1 VRSGERPSTWSV
13 LLLRAVRPFQRM
25 WRSNH
30 PLDAYALVHMASA
43 AGDALFAI
51 ALADSVFFSVPVGR
65 AKVEVALYLG
75 LTMAPLAVA
84 APLLVPLLD
93 RGGFRRVISFGSAI
107 GRLGA
112 AVYAA
117 PRLSSLL
124 MFPAAFVLLVLSR
137 VHVLTKNGLVMAY
150 ASREEGLI
158 RANARLGRIAVAGAL
173 LAAVPGVALLKF
185 GDATAVL
192 YLAAAVYGVVM
203 LLVLRLPQPEVQVV
217 EGQVERRGR
226 LPSLAVGAAGSAVL
240 RGASAFLLFLV
251 AFALRGGDRPA
262 YWFGVL
268 AGAAM
273 VGGFLGDV
281 IAPRLPRSLREE
293 AVVLG
298 SLVGAGMGAVL
309 AFSAF
314 GLPTLAL
321 FAGVV
326 GMATEFGRLGFQSLM
341 QRLAPHGAHGRVFVR
356 YEVVFQSA
364 WVAGAFLPAILDI
377 PLRGGVL
384 LMAGLYLGVG
394 LTYFGQSVQRR
405 REVQPGT

>member
-1 VRSGERPSTWSV
+1 VKPEEGPPAWSV
-13 LLLRAVRPFQRM
+13 VLHRAARPLRRM
-25 WRSNH
+25 WQSDH

-43 AGDALFAI
+43 AGDALVGI
-51 ALADSVFFSVPVGR
+51 ALADSVFFSLPVGR
-65 AKVEVALYLG
+65 AKVEVALYLL
-75 LTMAPLAVA
+75 LTMAPLAAA
-84 APLLVPLLD
+84 APILIPLLD
-93 RGGFRRVISFGSAI
+93 RGGFRRVISFGSAA

-117 PRLSSLL
+117 PRVSSLL
-124 MFPAAFVLLVLSR
+124 LFPAAFVLLVLSK

-150 ASREEGLI
+150 APPHEGLI
-158 RANARLGRIAVAGAL
+158 RANARLGRIAVAGVL
-173 LAAVPGVALLKF
+173 LAAGPGVALLKL
-185 GDATAVL
+185 GGATAVL
-192 YLAAAVYGVVM
+192 YLAAAAYGLVM
-203 LLVLRLPQPEVQVV
+203 VLTLRLARPEVKVV
-217 EGQVERRGR
+217 QGQVERRGR
-226 LPSLAVGAAGSAVL
+226 IPGLAVGAAGSAVL
-240 RGASAFLLFLV
+240 RGASAFLLFLM
-251 AFALRGGDRPA
+251 AFALRAEGRPP

-273 VGGFLGDV
+273 IGGFLGDV

-298 SLVGAGMGAVL
+298 SLVGAGVGAVL

-314 GLPTLAL
+314 GLPALAL

-341 QRLAPHGAHGRVFVR
+341 QGLAPHGAHGRVFVR
-356 YEVVFQSA
+356 YEVVFQLS

-394 LTYFGQSVQRR
+394 LTYLGQSVLGG
-405 REVQPGT
+405 REAESGT